1 MPSAANAALLLGFLF
16 IAGMAFSL
24 VCFSGR
30 KTAPVFRRPAK
41 REAFHGH
48 RQPKPAW
55 VKREIIRIKAHAPA
69 AGVRQVADIFNRNFA
84 AATGASIGKT
94 FVYGVLRDNIYEVE
108 RLRKE
113 WKHRIPKPM
122 ARDVIWGMDMT
133 GVRTGTGKDNGK
145 GKNTEATVLGI
156 IDHGTRRCVS
166 LRSIPDKASVTLL
179 KALIAAIERY
189 GKPRVILTDNES
201 VFTSKL
207 FRLGLRILGIRHR
220 RTRVHCP
227 WENGRIERFFGT
239 FKEYADLVVFHPRR
253 IQEALDEFR
262 YWYGAVRPHRHLGGR
277 TPDEAWEGTDP
288 YARPPT
294 EAREVSLRDG
304 LLKGYLLSCR

>member
-1 MPSAANAALLLGFLF
+1 MTPTADGIHLCGILMIFLLPL
-16 IAGMAFSL
+16 MAFWHHSCL
-24 VCFSGR
+24 RR
-30 KTAPVFRRPAK
+30 KSIFRRARK
-41 REAFHGH
+41 ADIFRGH

-55 VKREIIRIKAHAPA
+55 VRREIIRIKAHVPA

-84 AATGASIGKT
+84 AATGASVGKT
-94 FVYGVLRDNIYEVE
+94 FVYGVLRDNIYEAE

-113 WKHRIPKPM
+113 WKHRVPEPM

-156 IDHGTRRCVS
+156 IDHGTRLCVS

-179 KALIAAIERY
+179 KVLIAAIERY
-189 GKPRVILTDNES
+189 GKPKVILTDNES

-220 RTRVHCP
+220 RTR
-227 WENGRIERFFGT
+227 
-239 FKEYADLVVFHPRR
+239 
-253 IQEALDEFR
+253 
-262 YWYGAVRPHRHLGGR
+262 
-277 TPDEAWEGTDP
+277 
-288 YARPPT
+288 
-294 EAREVSLRDG
+294 
-304 LLKGYLLSCR
+304 